1 MKKLNNSPELIIVAA
16 GLIFASII
24 MLASL
29 FYTPPA
35 STATVIYSGKSV
47 ADNTES
53 QSYSESVS
61 ESQTAAKSNNQESG
75 SSSAQAKTQTVNIN
89 TADVQTLC
97 TLSGIG
103 EAKAQKIIDYR
114 NSNGSFKSADEIMN
128 VSGIG
133 EKTYENIKDSITV

>member
-1 MKKLNNSPELIIVAA
+1 MKKLNNSPEMIIVAA
-16 GLIFASII
+16 GLIFASVI

-53 QSYSESVS
+53 QSYS

>member
-1 MKKLNNSPELIIVAA
+1 MKKLNNSPEMIIVAA

-53 QSYSESVS
+53 QSYS